1 MNHRNFHS
9 SMHTCGIDMERTE
22 KQKKGI
28 LYVVATPIGNM
39 EDITLRAVRVLGEV
53 DLIAAED
60 TRRTGKLLAAH
71 RIDKPMTSLHDQNE
85 RQKSHAV
92 IASLRKGLNVAYVS
106 DAGTPG
112 LSDPGYVLINQAIAE
127 NIQIVPIPGPS
138 AVVAALSVSG
148 LPMNRFM
155 FLGFLPPKA
164 ARRRQLLLDLVH
176 ETGTVVFYESP
187 NRLRA
192 TLADVKDVMGDR
204 QIVVLREL
212 TKIYEEVVRGTVSEV
227 SAAFGERVIKGEVT
241 LLVSGFREDDTIKTD
256 EIILAKLEAL
266 FKGGGFSRRDVIDQ
280 VAGDL
285 DLPRQRVYRLAIKL
299 DF

>member
-1 MNHRNFHS
+1 M
-9 SMHTCGIDMERTE
+9 GPTE

-60 TRRTGKLLAAH
+60 TRRTAKLLAAH
-71 RIDKPMTSLHDQNE
+71 RINTPMTSLHDQNE
-85 RQKSHAV
+85 RQKSHTV

-112 LSDPGYVLINQAIAE
+112 LSDPGYILINQAIAE
-127 NIQIVPIPGPS
+127 EIRVVPIPGPA

-148 LPMNRFM
+148 LPMSRFL

-164 ARRRQLLLDLVH
+164 TRRRQLLSELIH
-176 ETGTVVFYESP
+176 EPGTLVFYESP
-187 NRLRA
+187 NRLQA
-192 TLADVKDVMGDR
+192 ALADVKEVMGDR

-212 TKIYEEVVRGTVSEV
+212 TKIYEEVVRGTASEV
-227 SAAFGERVIKGEVT
+227 AAAFGEKIIKGEVT
-241 LLVSGFREDDTIKTD
+241 LLVSGFKEDDSIITD
-256 EIILAKLEAL
+256 ETIIAKLETL
-266 FKGGGFSRRDVIDQ
+266 FKARGLSRRDVVDR

>member
-1 MNHRNFHS
+1 MF
-9 SMHTCGIDMERTE
+9 DMEPTE

-39 EDITLRAVRVLGEV
+39 EDITLRAVRILGEV

-60 TRRTGKLLAAH
+60 TRRTAKLLAAH
-71 RIDKPMTSLHDQNE
+71 RINTPMTSLHDQNE
-85 RQKSHAV
+85 RQKSRTV

-112 LSDPGYVLINQAIAE
+112 LSDPGYILINQAIAE
-127 NIQIVPIPGPS
+127 EIRVVPIPGPA

-148 LPMNRFM
+148 LPMSRFL

-164 ARRRQLLLDLVH
+164 ARRRQLLSELIH
-176 ETGTVVFYESP
+176 EPGTLVFYESP
-187 NRLRA
+187 NRLQA
-192 TLADVKDVMGDR
+192 ALADVKEVMGDR

-227 SAAFGERVIKGEVT
+227 AAAFVEKIIKGEVT
-241 LLVSGFREDDTIKTD
+241 LLVSGFKEDDSIITD
-256 EIILAKLEAL
+256 ETIIAKLETL
-266 FKGGGFSRRDVIDQ
+266 FKAGGLSRRDVVDR